1 MVDAVQTR
9 IGHFKGAGDHD
20 SQLAYDVCM
29 HRFVQAWHFK
39 RFWSASI
46 FGATHLTWKVV
57 KLVVIREASTCDLEM
72 CSDMICQ
79 SHSCC
84 LMCVSAAVLACQSLK
99 RQYVSCHAS
108 QAMCCV
114 VGPTCWACSSLRL
127 YMWPSRPPPL
137 RGVPA
142 WPPSPCTTSKSN
154 ISSCA
159 RMLKGS
165 RCTTLAES
173 CMTHEKVL
181 CFRQITILAVC
192 SSSPR
197 PTQG

>member
-1 MVDAVQTR
+1 MVDAVQTT

-39 RFWSASI
+39 HFWSASI
-46 FGATHLTWKVV
+46 YNAYSLD
-57 KLVVIREASTCDLEM
+57 IEDCQASSYREASTCALEM

-99 RQYVSCHAS
+99 RQYISCHAS
-108 QAMCCV
+108 QAMCYV

-127 YMWPSRPPPL
+127 YMWPSKPPPL

-154 ISSCA
+154 IGSCA
-159 RMLKGS
+159 HMLKVS
-165 RCTTLAES
+165 RCTTFAE
-173 CMTHEKVL
+173 
-181 CFRQITILAVC
+181 RQHDT
-192 SSSPR
+192 
-197 PTQG
+197 